1 MKLCWLYIVQLSK
14 IVPNAFPSLRKHRVR
29 QGGSVLLLD
38 SPTHSKWVLD
48 RGLSSPSFGR
58 SGPTTFLG
66 IFSPWWQGSSLFLMF
81 SSVSPVLSPL
91 SHCLI
96 SAPPFPQD
104 HPHLQPHCTPFLS
117 MVSGFPHSPPMILGL
132 FTALIFLPWF
142 QGFLIHPPCSQ
153 GSPALPHFLYG
164 LRASQQFL
172 MLMAPLSA
180 PFPGRTSPKP

>member
-1 MKLCWLYIVQLSK
+1 M
-14 IVPNAFPSLRKHRVR
+14 
-29 QGGSVLLLD
+29 LLLD
-38 SPTHSKWVLD
+38 SSPHSKWVLD
-48 RGLSSPSFGR
+48 RSLSSPSFGR
-58 SGPTTFLG
+58 SGPTTFLE
-66 IFSPWWQGSSLFLMF
+66 IFPPWWQGDFPFPHVPKCLLSALSSA
-81 SSVSPVLSPL
+81 L

-96 SAPPFPQD
+96 SAPPFSQD
-104 HPHLQPHCTPFLS
+104 HPHLQLHCTPFLS
-117 MVSGFPHSPPMILGL
+117 MVSGFPHSPPMVLGL